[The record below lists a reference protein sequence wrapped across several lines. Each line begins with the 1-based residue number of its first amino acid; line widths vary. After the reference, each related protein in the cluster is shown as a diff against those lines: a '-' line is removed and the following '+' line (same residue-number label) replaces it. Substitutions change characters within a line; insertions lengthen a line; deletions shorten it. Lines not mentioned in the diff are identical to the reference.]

1 MAKNYKSEAGGAT
14 EGSSV
19 NLKELTA
26 TELLAYP
33 EVPEA
38 VTWKTS
44 KYPVSKEDFEAMSL
58 AAQTPDRM
66 VLAAAE
72 DAAGDEDA
80 DIEAQMAES
89 EDEIGEEALH
99 TEAFMEDELAPS
111 RLRNFRSIPDTGWRP
126 PDNTLGVGSNRVV
139 TAVNVD
145 MAGYTK
151 SGSLAFRW
159 PNMTTLFSSVLP
171 SGAGLF
177 DPRVIYDHYERR
189 WLIIVDAKRNSP
201 QGSWIMVAA
210 SKTSDPGGAYWV
222 WALNARLNGST
233 NTNNWA
239 DYTTVGIDTQ
249 GLYMS
254 NNMFAFSGGFQY
266 SKLRILNK
274 AELYAGGNG
283 PNHSISWYDF
293 WNLKNPDNSVAFT
306 IQPCMHFRGK
316 GGNPPAY
323 LINALWPGGNKL
335 TMWTLTNPIG
345 HWRGGKAKISA
356 KSISCR
362 NYSLPPDAVQKG
374 STTRIETND
383 SRLLNAVYQVVGGT
397 RRLWTTHTS
406 KLSWSGDSEA
416 RSVVQWYEIDVAK
429 KKVRQQNAYG
439 AKGRYYFFPAIQTD
453 IRRNGFL
460 VFGRSSSTE
469 FGSLRYTG
477 RRVNAPKHDLE
488 NSRLIKGG
496 ESAYLGGRWGD
507 YFGICRDGDN
517 SRRVWCYGEYAA
529 TRGRWG
535 TWVAE
540 TGY

>member
-1 MAKNYKSEAGGAT
+1 MAKEYKGEAGGT
-14 EGSSV
+14 NEGSSID
-19 NLKELTA
+19 LRDLSPTD
-26 TELLAYP
+26 LLAYP
-33 EVPEA
+33 DTPEP
-38 VTWKTS
+38 VSWKKT
-44 KYPVSKEDFEAMSL
+44 KYPVSMEEFQSMCLEAQAPDAMSL
-58 AAQTPDRM
+58 AAS
-66 VLAAAE
+66 E
-72 DAAGDEDA
+72 DTAGDEDE
-80 DIEAQMAES
+80 EAVAMEAES
-89 EDEIGEEALH
+89 ESEIGEESLNP
-99 TEAFMEDELAPS
+99 EAFTADALAPS
-111 RLRNFRSIPDTGWRP
+111 KFRNFRSIPDTGWRP

-145 MAGYTK
+145 IAGYTK
-151 SGSLAFRW
+151 SGTLKFRW
-159 PNMTTLFSSVLP
+159 PNMTTLFRNVLP
-171 SGAGLF
+171 PGAGLF

-201 QGSWIMVAA
+201 RGSWIMVAA
-210 SKTSDPGGAYWV
+210 SKSSDPGAGYWV

-249 GLYMS
+249 GLYLS
-254 NNMFAFSGGFQY
+254 NNMFGFTSGFQY

-283 PNHSISWYDF
+283 PSHSIAWYDF
-293 WNLKNPDNSVAFT
+293 WNIKNPDNSVAFT

-345 HWRGGKAKISA
+345 HWRGGTAKLKA

-362 NYSLPPDAVQKG
+362 NYSLPPDAIQKG
-374 STTRIETND
+374 SNTRIETND
-383 SRLLNAVYQVVGGT
+383 SRLLNAIYQVVGGT

-406 KLSWSGDSEA
+406 KLTWSGDSEA

-429 KKVRQQNAYG
+429 RKVRQQNAYG
-439 AKGRYYFFPAIQTD
+439 AKGRYYFYPAIQTD
-453 IRRNGFL
+453 IRRNGFI
-460 VFGRSSSTE
+460 VFGRSGNTE
-469 FGSLRYTG
+469 YGSLRYTG
-477 RRVNAPKHDLE
+477 RRVSAPKHDLE

-496 ESAYLGGRWGD
+496 ESPYLGGRWGD

-517 SRRVWCYGEYAA
+517 SRRVWMYGEYAA
-529 TRGRWG
+529 VRGRWG

-540 TGY
+540 AGY